1 MSSQTMTKYSKFGT
15 QFNTPKFVPKFNAQE
30 ISKTLAYTK
39 PCNNVL
45 RKICENTGN
54 VCSDY
59 GVCQREVCTF
69 AHSLSELKLP
79 PCGFGDKCNRKHGS
93 MDPRTRKIDTSRK
106 CQFFH
111 PCETTDQFYLRTGS
125 EKPDLPQTSEKSW
138 LPKSKQMK
146 EAMKAEQEK
155 AIADIA
161 EKLEEV
167 RIVKEENSKDKLIIP
182 IQVPETL
189 IIRVPHELAEQALQ
203 VAISRG
209 FKDFKIETF

>member
-1 MSSQTMTKYSKFGT
+1 MSSQIMTKYSS
-15 QFNTPKFVPKFNAQE
+15 TPKFNMLGKQE
-30 ISKTLAYTK
+30 ISKTLVYTK

-45 RKICENTGN
+45 KKVNETGQ
-54 VCSDY
+54 VYY
-59 GVCQREVCTF
+59 GVCQRDVCTF

-79 PCGFGDKCNRKHGS
+79 PCGYGDNCNRKHGS
-93 MDPRTRKIDTSRK
+93 MDPRTRNVDTYRK

-111 PCETTDQFYLRTGS
+111 PCETTDQFYMRTGC

-146 EAMKAEQEK
+146 ESMKAEQEK
-155 AIADIA
+155 AIADMV

-167 RIVKEENSKDKLIIP
+167 RIFRIEDNKDTLIIP